1 MHRPLAPRG
10 LADQPVGA
18 RKERHEKQGADQD
31 HDDVDGDLHVAEAS
45 HIHEAVGVPVREGA
59 SHERLRHP
67 RDRDQQAASQRR
79 PRNAAARPPASAA
92 VPTKTAGRAQ
102 TQLGQAGLGE
112 DGTAHRDGQVRGQ
125 GRPDVGQD
133 VAGED
138 PPPEHAGG
146 ARGQHVLLGQDAA
159 LERY

>member
-45 HIHEAVGVPVREGA
+45 HIQEAVGVPVREGA

-92 VPTKTAGRAQ
+92 VPTKTAGTRPDPAR
-102 TQLGQAGLGE
+102 T
-112 DGTAHRDGQVRGQ
+112 
-125 GRPDVGQD
+125 GRPR
-133 VAGED
+133 
-138 PPPEHAGG
+138 
-146 ARGQHVLLGQDAA
+146 RGRH
-159 LERY
+159 RPS